1 MNLIAT
7 EPNPLEYLCPRSE
20 EVVDVAASPLTGVAP
35 DTAQFELAVGGMTCA
50 ACAARVQA
58 KLNKV
63 DGVTASVN
71 LSTERAHITAP
82 AHVPASALIAVVE
95 ATGYTAELASR
106 AEADAAL
113 TADEAAV
120 RRLRRRL
127 ILALVFFVPLTDLS
141 IVLSLFP
148 WARFPGWQWF
158 LVVLAAPVAIWAAW
172 PFHQA
177 ALRQARHLSS
187 SMDTLV
193 SLGILAACGWSVY
206 AMFVLDRSRTGV
218 GGLQSLLHASGGG
231 IYLEVAASVT
241 TFLLAGRLYEARA
254 RRTAGQ
260 AMRELAAAGAK
271 DVCVLADDGTERRIP
286 ADRLRVGQRFV
297 VRPGE
302 RIAADGE
309 VTSGQSAVDRSMM
322 TGESVPVDA
331 AAGDSVTG
339 GTIALTGRLVVRADK
354 VGQDTQLA
362 HLIAMVEQAQ
372 AGKAGIQRLA
382 DRICA
387 VFVPCVLACAAFTLA
402 GWLLAGSSAS
412 HAVSAALA
420 VLIIACPCALG
431 LATPAALV
439 VASGR
444 GAQLGIF
451 IKGYQALESSRTIDT
466 VVLDKTGTVTTGQM
480 TVTAVQ
486 PVPGTSR
493 ADLLRYA
500 GSVEQASEHA
510 VAAAVTALAVAEAA
524 SLTSADGFMALPGLG
539 ARGVVDGHEVVVG
552 RSALFAD
559 LGTSVP
565 ADLPGWCR
573 AQEQAGCTAV
583 LVSWDDTIRGALA
596 VTDTVKP
603 SAAAA
608 VAGLRGL
615 GLRPVLLTGDN
626 AATAQAVAVA
636 AGIEEVISEAL
647 PAAKAE
653 VITDLQRGG
662 RSVAMVGDGVNDGPA
677 LAAAQLGLA
686 LGSGTDVAIC
696 AADMILLRDDLA
708 VVPDAVRL
716 ARATFRTIRRNLAWA
731 FCYNVLAIP
740 LAALGFLNP
749 IVAAA
754 TMTLSSVFVVWNSL
768 RLRRFSAS
776 PASSAPI
783 PQPTDAQP
791 QPVAG

>member
-1 MNLIAT
+1 MAVDT
-7 EPNPLEYLCPRSE
+7 GTAP
-20 EVVDVAASPLTGVAP
+20 EVARV
-35 DTAQFELAVGGMTCA
+35 ELVIGGMTCA

-58 KLNKV
+58 RLNKV
-63 DGVTASVN
+63 SGVTAAVN
-71 LSTERAHITAP
+71 LSTERAYITAP
-82 AHVPASALIAVVE
+82 PQVSVPDLVGVVQ
-95 ATGYTAELASR
+95 AAGYTAELAR
-106 AEADAAL
+106 PPVPDAGAEAD
-113 TADEAAV
+113 DAAV
-120 RRLRRRL
+120 RGLRRRL
-127 ILALVFFVPLTDLS
+127 VLALVFFVPLTDVS
-141 IVLSLFP
+141 IVLSVLP
-148 WARFPGWQWF
+148 WTRFPGWQWF
-158 LVVLAAPVAIWAAW
+158 LVALAAPVATWAAW
-172 PFHQA
+172 PFHAA

-206 AMFVLDRSRTGV
+206 AMFVLDRGR
-218 GGLQSLLHASGGG
+218 GGLSGLANLLHGSGGG

-271 DVCVLADDGTERRIP
+271 DVCVLEDDGTERRIP
-286 ADRLRVGQRFV
+286 AGALRAGQRFV

-309 VTSGQSAVDRSMM
+309 VESGQSAVDRSMM
-322 TGESVPVDA
+322 TGESVPADA
-331 AAGDSVTG
+331 AAGDAVTG
-339 GTIALTGRLVVRADK
+339 GTIALTGRMVVRADK
-354 VGQDTQLA
+354 VGKDTQLA

-372 AGKAGIQRLA
+372 AGKAAIQRLA

-387 VFVPCVLACAAFTLA
+387 VFVPAVLACAALTLA
-402 GWLLAGSSAS
+402 GWLLAGSAAG

-451 IKGYQALESSRTIDT
+451 IKGYQALESSRAIDT

-480 TVTAVQ
+480 TATGVQ
-486 PVPGTSR
+486 VLPGTSR
-493 ADLLRYA
+493 ASLLRYA

-510 VAAAVTALAVAEAA
+510 VAAAITAVAAAEPVTLAVA
-524 SLTSADGFMALPGLG
+524 DGFTALPGLG
-539 ARGVVDGHEVVVG
+539 ARGTVDGREVVLG
-552 RSALFAD
+552 RSRLFAD
-559 LGTSVP
+559 RGVEVP
-565 ADLPGWCR
+565 AELAAWCR
-573 AQEQAGCTAV
+573 AREEAGCTTV
-583 LVSWDDTIRGALA
+583 LVAWDEVARGAVA

-603 SAAAA
+603 SAARA
-608 VAGLRGL
+608 VARLRGL

-626 AATAQAVAVA
+626 AATARAVAAV

-647 PAAKAE
+647 PAAKAR
-653 VITDLQRGG
+653 VIADLQAPG
-662 RSVAMVGDGVNDGPA
+662 RAVAMVGDGVNDGPA
-677 LAAAQLGLA
+677 LAAARLGLA

-696 AADMILLRDDLA
+696 AADMILLRDDLG
-708 VVPDAVRL
+708 VVPDAITL
-716 ARATFRTIRRNLAWA
+716 ARATFRTIRANLAWA

-749 IVAAA
+749 LVAAA

-768 RLRRFSAS
+768 RLRRLSVPGQRA
-776 PASSAPI
+776 AR
-783 PQPTDAQP
+783 
-791 QPVAG
+791 